1 MNFIVFVYKNAQL
14 SLFLRQTLV
23 HDEINL
29 LHYDHEAGM

>member
-14 SLFLRQTLV
+14 SLFLRPALV

-29 LHYDHEAGM
+29 LRYDHEAGM